1 MSSRCKYLYYSKQS
15 SNTYLIKTPAN
26 INNGYSS
33 NMTQHCEDMRKL
45 IQNNLGKKKK
55 WKISIENGYRE
66 EKTKKSVQWNLNVNY
81 LWWIN
86 KDLLHL
92 APQDVRAVSN
102 VSVFLNHKLYTTI
115 KLHILSLIQNMKSTH
130 ETTYYNWILS
140 LLL

>member
-66 EKTKKSVQWNLNVNY
+66 EKTKKSVQWNLIM
-81 LWWIN
+81 L
-86 KDLLHL
+86 
-92 APQDVRAVSN
+92 
-102 VSVFLNHKLYTTI
+102 
-115 KLHILSLIQNMKSTH
+115 
-130 ETTYYNWILS
+130 TTYDELIKIYYI
-140 LLL
+140 